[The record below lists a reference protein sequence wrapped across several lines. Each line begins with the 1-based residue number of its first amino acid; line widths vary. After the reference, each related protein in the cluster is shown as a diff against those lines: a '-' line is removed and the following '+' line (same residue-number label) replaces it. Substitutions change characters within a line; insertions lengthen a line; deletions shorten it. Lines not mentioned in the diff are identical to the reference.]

1 MKNLLRSLR
10 DLFLKPSVRIGLGVL
25 VTGGFIA
32 GVLAWQ
38 GFNTAMEATNKEEFC
53 LSCHTMHDNLLP
65 ELQKTVHWNNRT
77 GVRAR
82 CPDCHVPH
90 DFTDKMARK
99 MQASK
104 EVWGKIFGTVDT
116 PEKFQAKRLELAQ
129 HEWARFKANDSLEC
143 RNCHNYDSMDMTRQS
158 LRAQNMHSTYLAN
171 KGKTCIDCHKGIA
184 HKLPHIPPGQA
195 PTDSPGQDVPT
206 PVAAAAVKP

>member
-99 MQASK
+99 MQASR
-104 EVWGKIFGTVDT
+104 EVLGQLIGTIDT
-116 PEKFQAKRLELAQ
+116 REKFKEHRLVLAQ
-129 HEWARFKANDSLEC
+129 REWKRFSPTAR
-143 RNCHNYDSMDMTRQS
+143 RNAAPAMTTRTWTS
-158 LRAQNMHSTYLAN
+158 RRCARPRRSRCARLPSATRAVSTA
-171 KGKTCIDCHKGIA
+171 TRA
-184 HKLPHIPPGQA
+184 S
-195 PTDSPGQDVPT
+195 PTSSPR
-206 PVAAAAVKP
+206 